1 MTKMKMTK
9 MNRSA
14 RGYIVLHMGQRARAL
29 FISLIALLTPLLVS
43 CNDHTRA
50 TQNQTKDSSQAIAPA
65 TQLIAINQ
73 MRFNMELALTSAQRE
88 RGLSDRT
95 HINEQGGMLFVFSQE
110 QEAGFVMRRCLV
122 PIDIIFAKE
131 DGTITAMY
139 EMKVEPYDT
148 PERDL
153 RRYPSNDEILFALE
167 FKAGTLAKLGLKLGD
182 TLDLPSPDL
191 KARAK

>member
-1 MTKMKMTK
+1 
-9 MNRSA
+9 
-14 RGYIVLHMGQRARAL
+14 
-29 FISLIALLTPLLVS
+29 
-43 CNDHTRA
+43 
-50 TQNQTKDSSQAIAPA
+50 
-65 TQLIAINQ
+65 
-73 MRFNMELALTSAQRE
+73 
-88 RGLSDRT
+88 
-95 HINEQGGMLFVFSQE
+95 
-110 QEAGFVMRRCLV
+110 VMV